1 MHMIKKLPVLNPVS
15 RYSSAFLKN
24 AVAHHVSPV
33 SVDAAPVLNLDHG
46 WRETLFGRSL
56 DQCHSELLRIAED
69 ASMAIG
75 ITDQHGTL
83 LWTWSSHSMRS
94 SAEQVH
100 FFEGGQWSTQSVG
113 TNAIGLALNT
123 HAASCVYSHENQM
136 NSVRD
141 WVCYAAPIIDPQSGQ
156 FHGIINLSTKYEK
169 HNSLGVLA
177 VERCADLVQR
187 SIRLEQQNVLY
198 LKVLGGSKVQFN
210 HHILQLTHRQIEILC
225 ILALCPDGISLDELH
240 YALYGDRQ
248 VSQKTLKA
256 ELSQMRS
263 LLHDCIQSR
272 PYKLNCEVQADF
284 LMAEQALNLGFTVTV
299 LALYKGNFL
308 SKTESPFLCAWR
320 DCFDARL
327 SHMIHNL
334 QDIDQLFRLIS
345 RVPERTDAIER
356 LLELLPEDSP
366 HAVKLKQLL
375 E

>member
-1 MHMIKKLPVLNPVS
+1 M
-15 RYSSAFLKN
+15 RYAD
-24 AVAHHVSPV
+24 P
-33 SVDAAPVLNLDHG
+33 
-46 WRETLFGRSL
+46 
-56 DQCHSELLRIAED
+56 
-69 ASMAIG
+69 
-75 ITDQHGTL
+75 
-83 LWTWSSHSMRS
+83 
-94 SAEQVH
+94 
-100 FFEGGQWSTQSVG
+100 
-113 TNAIGLALNT
+113 
-123 HAASCVYSHENQM
+123 NQ
-136 NSVRD
+136 D
-141 WVCYAAPIIDPQSGQ
+141 
-156 FHGIINLSTKYEK
+156 
-169 HNSLGVLA
+169 
-177 VERCADLVQR
+177 
-187 SIRLEQQNVLY
+187 
-198 LKVLGGSKVQFN
+198 GSKVQFN